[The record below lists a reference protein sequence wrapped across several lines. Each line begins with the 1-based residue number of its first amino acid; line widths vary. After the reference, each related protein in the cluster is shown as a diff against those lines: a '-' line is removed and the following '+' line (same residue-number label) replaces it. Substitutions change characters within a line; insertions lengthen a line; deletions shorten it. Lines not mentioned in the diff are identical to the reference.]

1 MATKEGIKTLLKEQL
16 IEDLKSFIAPTRPLE
31 IDYARSGIM
40 TLGKE
45 KAPLLLHPSK
55 RIHPAVRLGGMG
67 VTSETGLGK
76 ELAQH
81 QGPTAF

>member
-31 IDYARSGIM
+31 IDYARAGIM
-40 TLGKE
+40 ALGKE
-45 KAPLLLHPSK
+45 IAPLLLHPSK
-55 RIHPAVRLGGMG
+55 RINPAVRLGGMG
-67 VTSETGLGK
+67 VASETGLGK